1 MPTGRSHRRY
11 TRRGHSRHLRTFS
24 WHRFLKAHYPAFVTA
39 IVACL
44 LSFGLITAL
53 ENRLRPVLLT
63 AAQMQTQSMITAVA
77 EEAILAEL
85 ECRDLEYADLV
96 RVERSE
102 TGMIT
107 AITTDMA
114 AMNRLR
120 STLLDVML
128 EHVSKIDEEAI
139 AIPLGSLIDSELVW
153 GKGPSIKV
161 KTFTIGTAS
170 AEFRSEFSSAG
181 VNQTLHKIWLD
192 FSIPTAV
199 LLPGTQI
206 EVNVDTML
214 CIAETVIVGSV
225 PSYVQRAVG

>member
-1 MPTGRSHRRY
+1 MPAGRSHRRY
-11 TRRGHSRHLRTFS
+11 KRRGSSRRLRTFS
-24 WHRFLKAHYPAFVTA
+24 WHRFLNTHYPAFVTVV
-39 IVACL
+39 VACL
-44 LSFGLITAL
+44 LSLVLISAL

-63 AAQMQTQSMITAVA
+63 AAKMHTQSMITAVA

-85 ECRDLEYADLV
+85 EYRGLEYADLV
-96 RVERSE
+96 RVERNE
-102 TGMIT
+102 IGMIT
-107 AITTDMA
+107 AIVTDMA

-128 EHVSKIDEEAI
+128 EHVSRIDEEAI

-153 GKGPSIKV
+153 GKGPTIKV
-161 KTFTIGTAS
+161 RSFTIGTAS

-192 FSIPTAV
+192 LSIPTAV
-199 LLPGTQI
+199 LLPGTQLD
-206 EVNVDTML
+206 VNVDTML